1 MRDLVLLRHAEALH
15 SAAGGDDRE
24 RPLSPHGET
33 EAKAAGRWLAEH
45 DVRPQLTLCSSA
57 SRAKRTAELA
67 LAELGDCEVRD
78 ESVIYAA
85 TPGELLALLDTC
97 RDTPQVLLVGHNPG
111 LEQLVALLVSG
122 QSGDFRG
129 MPPAAVAWIRLG
141 DSLEPGAGE
150 LHAFWSP

>member
-1 MRDLVLLRHAEALH
+1 MRDLILLRHAETMHGAP
-15 SAAGGDDRE
+15 GDDDRD
-24 RPLSPHGET
+24 RPLSPNGEA

-45 DVRPQLTLCSSA
+45 GVQPQLTLCSTA
-57 SRAKRTAELA
+57 PRAKFTAELA

-78 ESVIYAA
+78 EEAIYTA
-85 TPGELLALLDTC
+85 TPGDLLALLDGC
-97 RDTPQVLLVGHNPG
+97 QDMAQVMVVGHNPG

>member
-1 MRDLVLLRHAEALH
+1 MHDLILLRHAEARH
-15 SAAGGDDRE
+15 ATPGGDDRE
-24 RPLSPHGET
+24 RPLSANGEA

-45 DVRPQLTLCSSA
+45 DAQPQLTLCSDA
-57 SRAKRTAELA
+57 PRAKLTAELA
-67 LAELGDCEVRD
+67 LAELGACEVRD
-78 ESVIYAA
+78 ESAIYDA
-85 TPGELLALLDTC
+85 TPGDLLALLDSC
-97 RDTPQVLLVGHNPG
+97 RDMAQVMVVGHNPG